1 MNAAQYAI
9 VRESYDSYKQLTQK
23 IKDAVVDERVPL
35 SKTMFIYGIEECED
49 VEEESEESQ

>member
-9 VRESYDSYKQLTQK
+9 VRENYDSYKQLTQK

-35 SKTMFIYGIEECED
+35 SNTMSIYGIEECEEL
-49 VEEESEESQ
+49 EEEDEESQ